1 MDIYT
6 ISSIMRCI
14 KLKAVI
20 ITNNRLVWE
29 HYKGIFDVK
38 LLDGGIME
46 VLLYLRDRIHEGHEL
61 LTHPLSGS
69 VKPNETP
76 YKSAMLSSSKG
87 LLNMSSLMTIEAS
100 IETTNKFLNIRRHE
114 TWTQNVIEDFQ
125 VIDKTLIDSAVES
138 MRLNKSL

>member
-1 MDIYT
+1 M
-6 ISSIMRCI
+6 
-14 KLKAVI
+14 KAVI

-114 TWTQNVIEDFQ
+114 AWTQNVIEDFQ